1 MTALM
6 SASAGQ
12 TEKVAL
18 YVADARS
25 LGLTVL
31 PPDINSSEW
40 DFAIEGAGKDSQI
53 RFGLGAIK
61 NVGSNAVEA
70 ILKARE
76 QGRFTDLNDFARRV
90 DLRSVGKRSLECM
103 IKVGAL
109 DAFGAR
115 ASMLASLD
123 RIVAIS
129 TNHFRAADTGQMSLF
144 GANTG
149 VIEEIRLPDVK
160 DVEKREMLN
169 WERELIGLYISDHP
183 LNEYQTTLAQVVTHF
198 SGQLIEAAQEEEVRV
213 AGLITSIRPYTTKNG
228 KAMGFVSAEDIQ
240 GTLELVLFPRTWDK
254 YREQMNAG
262 RIIIAKGKAD
272 QSNPPTKI
280 LVDTIKT
287 EIKITTS
294 AESPP
299 PQMQTAAVRQPPVQ
313 PRPTS
318 ITTNGKAQADIPP
331 PPENFPDDWET
342 EWQPS
347 FQEVSL
353 ASKPE
358 PIPPDESLHAPAAVQ
373 VESAMEEAVPVELPH
388 ETLLPSLYV
397 PLAMED
403 RDQEHPP
410 RQITITLRSTGD
422 HERDKRRIK
431 TLYGTLISH
440 HGRDK
445 FSFQI
450 FENSRAHLIDF
461 PNDSTRISPDL
472 LERLKRLIGEES
484 WRVEEITFQ

>member
-1 MTALM
+1 M
-6 SASAGQ
+6 
-12 TEKVAL
+12 
-18 YVADARS
+18 
-25 LGLTVL
+25 
-31 PPDINSSEW
+31 
-40 DFAIEGAGKDSQI
+40 
-53 RFGLGAIK
+53 
-61 NVGSNAVEA
+61 
-70 ILKARE
+70 
-76 QGRFTDLNDFARRV
+76 
-90 DLRSVGKRSLECM
+90 
-103 IKVGAL
+103 
-109 DAFGAR
+109 
-115 ASMLASLD
+115 
-123 RIVAIS
+123 
-129 TNHFRAADTGQMSLF
+129 
-144 GANTG
+144 
-149 VIEEIRLPDVK
+149 
-160 DVEKREMLN
+160 
-169 WERELIGLYISDHP
+169 
-183 LNEYQTTLAQVVTHF
+183 
-198 SGQLIEAAQEEEVRV
+198 RV
-213 AGLITSIRPYTTKNG
+213 AGLITSIRQYTTKNG

-450 FENSRAHLIDF
+450 FENSSAHLIDF